1 MTVKKYNNASNR
13 VKKPFLLTA
22 LSVFMLAVPMK
33 QVIAQ
38 ITPAATPCDPA
49 YYESMEHRA
58 WLEAQREITQ
68 NQNLI
73 FKPDSVLA
81 YTCFH
86 GYLNELADHA
96 EDMFSENA
104 RWGTDVLGTS
114 PPQNEHMNN
123 ALESLVTNA
132 LQTYINANFISPGDQ
147 RLLGGRSINN
157 SDPIPANIANGEAYE
172 CEIMQTIWME
182 AKCYDFM
189 TTNGDGFFTFE
200 QYASGTADARM
211 FPEPCDAE
219 PTALYEAS
227 IVGAGLDPATG
238 PPWPQDDTLTYLD
251 RMDAAE
257 CGTFAPIATGVIV
270 TRPLQTPQVYFEGVC
285 LQPGCHYMPAGG
297 ATPGAT
303 PTASGSCV
311 P

>member
-1 MTVKKYNNASNR
+1 MSVEKNNNASNR
-13 VKKPFLLTA
+13 VKKPLLLTA
-22 LSVFMLAVPMK
+22 LSVFMMAVPMK

-38 ITPAATPCDPA
+38 ITPAETPCDPA
-49 YYESMEHRA
+49 YYESMENRA

-86 GYLNELADHA
+86 GYLSELADHA
-96 EDMFSENA
+96 EQMFSENV

-147 RLLGGRSINN
+147 RLLGGRSTNT
-157 SDPIPANIANGEAYE
+157 SDPIPANIANGESYE
-172 CEIMQTIWME
+172 CEIMNTVWME

-189 TTNGDGFFTFE
+189 ATEGDGFFTFE
-200 QYASGTADARM
+200 QYADGAASARQ

-219 PTALYEAS
+219 PEALYTSS
-227 IVGAGLDPATG
+227 ITAAGLNPDTG

-251 RMDAAE
+251 RMDTAE
-257 CGTFAPIATGVIV
+257 CGNFEPIPTGVIV
-270 TRPLQTPQVYFEGVC
+270 SRPIQDPQVYFEGVC
-285 LQPGCHYMPAGG
+285 LQPGCHYMPVGG
-297 ATPGAT
+297 ATAGDPPEAT
-303 PTASGSCV
+303 GECV